1 MADGALALSKHHGA
15 GNDFLVFLDRDGDR
29 PLSAAEARALCDRHR
44 GVGADGVLR
53 GRPTAAGEDSAL
65 AMELRN
71 ADGSSAEMSG
81 NGIRCFVQAA
91 VRGGLVAPGPVP
103 VATAAGVRTVDYRDG
118 EVPGLAHAS
127 VVMGR
132 ARLGDEAP
140 VSVPGARLARF
151 VDMGNPHLVVVG
163 EPVDDAL
170 VAGLGPVLSR
180 RHEAG
185 ANVEFVWQAD
195 VRDELRLRVWE
206 RGVGETL
213 ACGTGACAAAAAASS
228 WGLVGERVVVHS
240 PGGALEVDL
249 GGGDIVLAG
258 PTVHVAD
265 LSLSEAEL
273 AALVRDLD
281 PLVEVS
287 SGP

>member
-15 GNDFLVFLDRDGDR
+15 GNDFLVLLDPDGTR
-29 PLSAAEARALCDRHR
+29 PVSGPEARALCDRHR

-53 GRPTAAGEDSAL
+53 ALPGPAGSPARL
-65 AMELRN
+65 GMELRN

-91 VRGGLVAPGPVP
+91 VRGGLAEPGPVP
-103 VATAAGVRTVDYRDG
+103 VATAAGLRTVDYRDG

-127 VVMGR
+127 VAMGP
-132 ARLGDEAP
+132 ARLGPEEP
-140 VSVPGARLARF
+140 VAAVPGARLARF
-151 VDMGNPHLVVVG
+151 VDMGNPHLVVLG
-163 EPVDDAL
+163 EPVDDAV

-180 RHEAG
+180 RHHAG
-185 ANVEFVWQAD
+185 ANVEFVWHGDAPG
-195 VRDELRLRVWE
+195 EFRLRVWE

-213 ACGTGACAAAAAASS
+213 ACGTGACAAVAAAAS
-228 WGLVGERVVVHS
+228 WGLVADRAVVHS

-249 GGGDIVLAG
+249 GDDIVLAG

-265 LSLSEAEL
+265 LSVPEAAL
-273 AALVRDLD
+273 AALVHRLD

-287 SGP
+287 GRP